1 MKAHEDEYPVA
12 DMCKAFGVSRSH
24 YYGYRNGPPGPRAQ
38 EDAEL
43 SKEIE
48 TVFEA
53 NKRRYGSPR
62 ITRELHRRGWSCCEN
77 RVARL
82 MRGNGIRASRPRRFV
97 PVTTDSGHG
106 RPVAPNRLAEVQ
118 SVEHVN
124 QVWTA
129 DITYIRLVHGWAY
142 LAVVMDLFSRHIVGW
157 SLHDN
162 LRAELAVAALR
173 QALCRRRPRPG
184 MLHHSDQGVQ
194 YASFRYQKVL
204 AQNHIIPSMSRR
216 GNCYDNAAME
226 SFFGSLKS
234 ELEAP
239 RGFPSHQQAK
249 TALFEYI
256 EMFYNRRRLHSSL
269 GYRSPLEFE
278 AAFS

>member
-1 MKAHEDEYPVA
+1 MKAHEDEHSVA
-12 DMCKAFGVSRSH
+12 DMSKAFGVSRSH
-24 YYGYRNGPPGPRAQ
+24 YYGHRNGPPGPRAK

-62 ITRELHRRGWSCCEN
+62 ITQALHKQGWSCGVN
-77 RVARL
+77 RIAKL
-82 MRGNGIRASRPRRFV
+82 MRENGIRASQPRRFV
-97 PVTTDSGHG
+97 PVTTDSDHG
-106 RPVAPNRLAEVQ
+106 RPVAPNRLAEVER
-118 SVEHVN
+118 VEHIN

-157 SLHDN
+157 SLQEH
-162 LRAELAVAALR
+162 LRAELAVEALR
-173 QALCRRRPRPG
+173 KALWQRRPRPG

-194 YASFRYQKVL
+194 YASFSYQQIL
-204 AQNHIIPSMSRR
+204 AHHHIIPSMSRR
-216 GNCYDNAAME
+216 GNCYDNATME

-249 TALFEYI
+249 AALFEYI
-256 EMFYNRRRLHSSL
+256 EMFYNRKRLHSSL
-269 GYRSPLEFE
+269 GYRSPVEFE